1 MGVLRVRVLM
11 MRILLATCS
20 LSCLA
25 MPAWSQRG
33 PAGPAYEDTRN
44 VSVSPEVHPDKS
56 VTFRLFAPKASEV
69 LLMSSPGIP
78 EVIETLKP
86 LQKDAQG
93 VWSLTVYLSKY
104 APLLFRN

>member
-1 MGVLRVRVLM
+1 MGVLMMCVLM
-11 MRILLATCS
+11 ATCG
-20 LSCLA
+20 LICMT
-25 MPAWSQRG
+25 MPTWYQRG

-78 EVIETLKP
+78 EVIETPKP